1 MADKYIFK
9 IASSDITGNTTSY
22 GSSLYLYL
30 EPSRP
35 VKFSTDGGLTINSTL
50 VDGGDIDD
58 IIQRVDDLEITV
70 YGNTSSTGLVA
81 RVDTLEISGATVDTR
96 LNTLEVSGSTV
107 NSRLDEL
114 DISGETTNVR
124 INSLELSGVTINTR
138 VGALELA
145 GGTVDTRLNT
155 LELSGETV
163 DSRLLIVE
171 ADVQAK
177 APMLVYVTDTSS
189 TTAIIDVYGGTHYE
203 FTQPLTGM
211 TISSIQDSHYES
223 EIVFTGGTAL
233 VVDLPA
239 SVYLVNSPTFSE
251 GKNYI
256 VSIRDNKLVAGEFE
270 LNS

>member
-30 EPSRP
+30 EPNRP
-35 VKFSTDGGLTINSTL
+35 VKFSTDGGLTVNSTL

-58 IIQRVDDLEITV
+58 ITQRVDDLEITV
-70 YGNTSSTGLVA
+70 YGNTSSTGLVE

-114 DISGETTNVR
+114 DISGDTV
-124 INSLELSGVTINTR
+124 NSRLNSVELSGS
-138 VGALELA
+138 
-145 GGTVDTRLNT
+145 TVDSRLNSI
-155 LELSGETV
+155 ELSGETA
-163 DSRLLIVE
+163 DSRLLIIE

-233 VVDLPA
+233 DVDLPA

-270 LNS
+270 PNS